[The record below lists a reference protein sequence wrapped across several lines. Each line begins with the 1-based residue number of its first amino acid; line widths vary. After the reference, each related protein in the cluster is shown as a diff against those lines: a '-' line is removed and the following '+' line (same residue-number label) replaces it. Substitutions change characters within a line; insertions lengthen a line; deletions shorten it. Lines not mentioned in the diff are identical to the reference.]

1 MTLDFTLSGNTILKN
16 INLILNT
23 DCEYFNIHTS
33 LRIPYEEWDEEKKR
47 PKNIYLKKDK
57 KLNNKLNFLKK
68 EIASFIIQRQID
80 KKEINKK
87 IISKLIKNLIKQ
99 PHEQVS
105 ESSFLFYIHQYIN
118 ERKDFICNSTF
129 KRYKVFY
136 NLIQRFEGYIMKNL
150 FIDDINMKF
159 VKKLIIYGKE
169 EGYSENTIYRTIDFV
184 KTILNFLEGKGI
196 RTPVREIN
204 VRKEKQQKYVLTLS
218 EKEIIQIKNTCVPDE
233 LQQTKDWLIIS
244 CYTGQR
250 FSDFMKFSTCQII
263 EVDDKK
269 CIKFIQKKT
278 KNEIT
283 LPLHP
288 VVMDILY
295 KNENTFP
302 ESMDI
307 ITYNKQVKLIAK
319 MAGINSTLKVKI
331 RTKHRVISLI
341 TEKWRAI
348 SSHIGRRSFATNFYG
363 KIPTPLL
370 MRATGHSTEQVFLK
384 YINYTDNEHIIP
396 LSNHFDRIYNSIIL

>member
-23 DCEYFNIHTS
+23 DYEYFNLHTS

-80 KKEINKK
+80 KKQINKK
-87 IISKLIKNLIKQ
+87 ILSKLIKNLIKQ

-196 RTPVREIN
+196 RTAVREIN

-269 CIKFIQKKT
+269 CMKFIQKKT

-302 ESMDI
+302 KSTDI